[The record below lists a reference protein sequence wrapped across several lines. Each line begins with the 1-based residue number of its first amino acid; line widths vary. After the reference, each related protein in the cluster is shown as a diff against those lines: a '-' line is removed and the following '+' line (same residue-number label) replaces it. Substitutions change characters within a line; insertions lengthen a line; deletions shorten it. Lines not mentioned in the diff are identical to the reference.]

1 MSEEPD
7 VKIGISLD
15 TSKLPEQVKRAEEEI
30 KGAVEGT
37 TEAIEAQG
45 DAAEETAGKIETA
58 AQKAKQLQQADA
70 GRMKQATSQA
80 AASGKKLV
88 AETEKNVQSM
98 GKAVAG
104 SVQGMSQGVNKAMQ
118 QAAAGAQATGGQIQ
132 TAMAGASAAT
142 GGLTTALGVAKGA
155 MDVLTRGFAIIGL
168 FNQVVASIKMVKEW
182 WQELQKETIT
192 AGQKVANQWRLAR
205 EEAANTARMR
215 APHESLQEQI
225 ALNDRLLAQMRERNA
240 FEAEMSQMKAE
251 REGNRRGVQRA
262 ILDGQLARGE
272 ISGREH
278 LEGYRRLEDA
288 EREEAQAGR
297 MQGLVN
303 ARDEAQAAYDAQ
315 VAEHRTASRNL
326 REGVQGA
333 IRAGILNE
341 GGVERREHW
350 EELATR
356 WADANESVANGPA
369 TSILNSAHENVV
381 ANREYARVVRE
392 RAALRDEILRGAQ
405 YMGISA
411 TTTDGDGKMVYRNM
425 AEVAAEVMREWD
437 KKRGELRGDV
447 NTQTE
452 EENAAR
458 TKLSEAQARVDELE
472 RTQAE
477 EDRSILQRRAQ
488 EDATLAHRADAAA
501 DKAEATAEAARV
513 EQARREERSTLQEGK
528 AAEEAELQAAQGML
542 AGAMQMLKERASAEQ
557 QPAVAALEALLAR
570 AEREPEVLGQIEA
583 LMRGGQLSVTDDQ
596 NRRYGNQLRLV
607 GNSGLDADAVLGV
620 LQLLGHVQQRQE
632 NVDGYGHRLDAL
644 DRRDADAAEEA
655 RRQRVRDQEEA
666 ARGARR
672 HADAEAEEARRS
684 RSASGAAPLEGLD
697 GALSAGADA
706 MNAQGELSTA
716 AVAAMGAFNSTATA
730 LAGTAAAQAGQIAA
744 LRQGQ
749 VGLQQQIA
757 NINRNN
763 IC

>member
-45 DAAEETAGKIETA
+45 DAAEETAEKIETA

-88 AETEKNVQSM
+88 ADTAKNVQSM

-104 SVQGMSQGVNKAMQ
+104 SMQGMAQGANKTLTQ
-118 QAAAGAQATGGQIQ
+118 VAAGAQATGGQIKA
-132 TAMAGASAAT
+132 AMAGASAAT

-155 MDVLTRGFAIIGL
+155 MDLLTKGFAILGL
-168 FNQVVASIKMVKEW
+168 FNQVVSSIKLVMDW
-182 WQELQKETIT
+182 WKELQKEVIS
-192 AGQKVANQWRLAR
+192 AGQKVANQWKLAR

-215 APHESLQEQI
+215 APHESLKEQI
-225 ALNDRLLAQMRERNA
+225 ELNDRLLAQMRERNS
-240 FEAEMSQMKAE
+240 FEAQMAQMKAE
-251 REGNRRGVQRA
+251 SEGNRRGVQRA

-272 ISGREH
+272 ISSREH

-333 IRAGILNE
+333 MRAGILNQ

-356 WADANESVANGPA
+356 WADANEAVANGPA
-369 TSILNSAHENVV
+369 TSIWNNAHENAQ

-405 YMGISA
+405 HMGVTA
-411 TTTDGDGKMVYRNM
+411 TTTEDGKLVYRNM

-437 KKRGELRGDV
+437 KKRGKLREDV

-458 TKLSEAQARVDELE
+458 TKLAEAQARVDELE
-472 RTQAE
+472 RTQDE
-477 EDRSILQRRAQ
+477 EDRGVLQRRAQ

-513 EQARREERSTLQEGK
+513 EQARREERAALQAGK

-542 AGAMQMLKERASAEQ
+542 AGALQMLKERASEEQ
-557 QPAVAALEALLAR
+557 QPGGAALEALLAR
-570 AEREPEVLGQIEA
+570 AEREPEVLDQIEA

-607 GNSGLDADAVLGV
+607 GNSGLDSQAVLGV
-620 LQLLGHVQQRQE
+620 LQLLANVNYRQG
-632 NVDGYGHRLDAL
+632 NVDDYSGRLDAM
-644 DRRDADAAEEA
+644 DRQDAAAAEEQ

-666 ARGARR
+666 ARAARQ
-672 HADAEAEEARRS
+672 HAEAEAEAARRS
-684 RSASGAAPLEGLD
+684 RGASGAAPLEGLD
-697 GALSAGADA
+697 GALSAGTDA
-706 MNAQGELSTA
+706 MNAQGAVGDA
-716 AVAAMGAFNSTATA
+716 AVAAMGAFNTTATA
-730 LAGTAAAQAGQIAA
+730 LVGTAAAQAGQIEA
-744 LRQGQ
+744 LRAGQ
-749 VGLQQQIA
+749 VGLQQQIS
-757 NINRNN
+757 NINRTN

>member
-104 SVQGMSQGVNKAMQ
+104 SVQGMNKAMQ

-155 MDVLTRGFAIIGL
+155 MDLLTKGFAIIGL
-168 FNQVVASIKMVKEW
+168 FNQVVATIKMVMEW

-225 ALNDRLLAQMRERNA
+225 ALNDRLLEQMRERNA
-240 FEAEMSQMKAE
+240 FEAEMAQMKAE
-251 REGNRRGVQRA
+251 RDGNRRGVQRA

-272 ISGREH
+272 ISSREH

-297 MQGLVN
+297 MQGLTN

-315 VAEHRTASRNL
+315 VAEHATASRNL

-333 IRAGILNE
+333 MRAGILNQ

-356 WADANESVANGPA
+356 WADANEAVANGPA
-369 TSILNSAHENVV
+369 TSILNNAHENAV

-437 KKRGELRGDV
+437 DKRGKLREEV

-458 TKLSEAQARVDELE
+458 EELNKAQARVDELE
-472 RTQAE
+472 RTQDE
-477 EDRSILQRRAQ
+477 EDRGVLQRRAQ

-513 EQARREERSTLQEGK
+513 EQARREERSALQAGK
-528 AAEEAELQAAQGML
+528 AAEEAELQAAQSML

-607 GNSGLDADAVLGV
+607 GNSGLDANAVLGV

-632 NVDGYGHRLDAL
+632 NVDGYGQRLDAL
-644 DRRDADAAEEA
+644 GRRDADAAEEQ

-666 ARGARR
+666 ARAARQ
-672 HADAEAEEARRS
+672 HAEAEAEAARRS
-684 RSASGAAPLEGLD
+684 RGASGAAPLEGLD
-697 GALSAGADA
+697 GALSAGTDA
-706 MNAQGELSTA
+706 MNAQGAVGDA
-716 AVAAMGAFNSTATA
+716 AVAAMGAFNATATA

>member
-155 MDVLTRGFAIIGL
+155 MDLLTKGFAIIGL
-168 FNQVVASIKMVKEW
+168 FNQVVATIKMVMEW

-240 FEAEMSQMKAE
+240 FEAEMAQMKAE

-278 LEGYRRLEDA
+278 LESVRRLEDA

-297 MQGLVN
+297 MQELTN
-303 ARDEAQAAYDAQ
+303 ARDEAQAKYDAQ

-333 IRAGILNE
+333 MRAGILNE

-350 EELATR
+350 EELATK
-356 WADANESVANGPA
+356 WADANEAVANGPA
-369 TSILNSAHENVV
+369 TSILNNAHENAV
-381 ANREYARVVRE
+381 ANREYERALRE
-392 RAALRDEILRGAQ
+392 RAALRDEILRGAE
-405 YMGISA
+405 YMGITA
-411 TTTDGDGKMVYRNM
+411 TTTGEDGKLVYRNM

-437 KKRGELRGDV
+437 EKRGVLRGDV
-447 NTQTE
+447 WKQTAE
-452 EENAAR
+452 EDDAR

-477 EDRSILQRRAQ
+477 EDRGVLQRRAQ

-513 EQARREERSTLQEGK
+513 EQARREERSALQAGK

-542 AGAMQMLKERASAEQ
+542 AGAMQMLRERASAEQ

-570 AEREPEVLGQIEA
+570 AEREPEVLGLIEA

-607 GNSGLDADAVLGV
+607 GNSGLDANAVLGV

-632 NVDGYGHRLDAL
+632 NVDGYGQRLDAL
-644 DRRDADAAEEA
+644 GRRDADAAEEQ

-666 ARGARR
+666 ARAARS
-672 HADAEAEEARRS
+672 HADAEAEAARRS

-697 GALSAGADA
+697 GALSAGTDA

-730 LAGTAAAQAGQIAA
+730 LVGTAAAQAGQIAA